1 MFTGIIQGPG
11 KIVGK
16 RTVGGGSAYD
26 LEAGFDLTE
35 PEEGESIAVSGVCLT
50 AYNIRGRCFSVDV
63 SPETLSRTKLGL
75 IGPGA
80 IVNLERAL
88 RLSDRL
94 GGHLVSGHVD
104 CLATVAGKKEIGHYT
119 IFSFSLPIEQGRYII
134 EKGSIT
140 IDGVSLTVNSCGPG
154 TFTVS
159 IIPHTLKVTTL
170 GALKAGSKVN
180 IEVDIIGKYVEKLL
194 APRPSMVGTD
204 GHEKSKSG
212 EGIDSGFL
220 AQHGFI

>member
-1 MFTGIIQGPG
+1 MFTGIIEGTG
-11 KIVGK
+11 RIIGK
-16 RTVGGGSAYD
+16 RTVGGGLAYD
-26 LEAGFDLTE
+26 LEAGFTLAE
-35 PEEGESIAVSGVCLT
+35 PEEGESISVSGVCLT
-50 AYNIRGRCFSVDV
+50 AYSIRGRSFSVDV
-63 SPETLSRTKLGL
+63 SPETVSRTKLGIL
-75 IGPGA
+75 GPGA

-104 CLATVAGKKEIGHYT
+104 CLATVTAKKEIGNYT
-119 IFSFSLPIEQGRYII
+119 IFSFSLPNEQGRYII

-140 IDGVSLTVNSCGPG
+140 IDGVSLTVNSCGLG

-170 GALKAGSKVN
+170 GALKVGHKVN

-194 APRPSMVGTD
+194 APQPSMSGSD
-204 GHEKSKSG
+204 DHKESKGS
-212 EGIDSGFL
+212 EGIPPGFL
-220 AQHGFI
+220 ARHGFM

>member
-1 MFTGIIQGPG
+1 MFTGIIEGSG
-11 KIVGK
+11 KIIGK
-16 RTVGGGSAYD
+16 RTVGGGLAYD
-26 LEAGFDLTE
+26 LEAGFALTE

-50 AYNIRGRCFSVDV
+50 AYAIRGRKFSVDV
-63 SPETLSRTKLGL
+63 SPETMSRTKLGL
-75 IGPGA
+75 LGPGA

-104 CLATVAGKKEIGHYT
+104 CLATVSGRKEVGNFT
-119 IFSFSLPIEQGRYII
+119 LFAFSLPGEQGRYII

-140 IDGVSLTVNSCGPG
+140 IDGVSLTVNSCGTG

-159 IIPHTLKVTTL
+159 IIPHTLKMTTL
-170 GALKAGSKVN
+170 GELKVGSKVN
-180 IEVDIIGKYVEKLL
+180 IEVDVIGKYVEKLMS
-194 APRPSMVGTD
+194 PRPLMTD
-204 GHEKSKSG
+204 SDDRKKSAKG
-212 EGIDSGFL
+212 EGIPPGFL